1 MFGMRCPECGEV
13 RWSIIARPEP
23 EMECPACGAL
33 MIEERRH
40 PGGGSERDRG
50 ERRDYP
56 IAATTAAGSSS
67 ATK

>member
-13 RWSIIARPEP
+13 RWSIIARPDP
-23 EMECPACGAL
+23 DTECPACGAT
-33 MIEERRH
+33 MAEERRH
-40 PGGGSERDRG
+40 PGRPGRVAR